1 MTWARFDD
9 GYDDHP
15 KVMAAIHAN
24 ALAAALH
31 PQAITASA
39 RRDSDGLVDPFWLLA
54 KVPSAAK
61 RKAALAVLVE
71 LRLFDLLPAGET
83 RTLTDTKGW
92 EVTIGPFSEDRHLV
106 HDYLNYNDSSACIAD
121 KRRREAERKARGR
134 TTQAG
139 RNPGVVRAD
148 NERTP
153 AGIQADTDGPD
164 PTRPLTPPLPPASGG
179 STSDT
184 LRLVDEPAPTR
195 PASSRQRDVAQFNTA
210 MAAWVAEHFPA
221 AIDARGVGS
230 LAAEAEGRAGTPVTA
245 AELEDFAR
253 RRGPAWTDLLGL
265 TETDDAPSTTGE
277 RAA

>member
-15 KVMAAIHAN
+15 KVMAATHAN
-24 ALAAALH
+24 PLAAALH

-54 KVPSAAK
+54 KVPTTAK
-61 RKAALAVLVE
+61 RNAALSVLVE

-92 EVTIGPFSEDRHLV
+92 EVTIGPFSDDRHLV
-106 HDYLNYNDSSACIAD
+106 HDYLDYNDSSACIAD

-139 RNPGVVRAD
+139 QTPGGVRAD
-148 NERTP
+148 SERTP
-153 AGIQADTDGPD
+153 AGIRTDADGPD

-179 STSDT
+179 SDG
-184 LRLVDEPAPTR
+184 LRLVDDVAPLKPATTRRTDIAEYEAAIAAWTARHFPNAQDPRGVASVIADAPTCQ
-195 PASSRQRDVAQFNTA
+195 PN
-210 MAAWVAEHFPA
+210 
-221 AIDARGVGS
+221 
-230 LAAEAEGRAGTPVTA
+230 RAVTA
-245 AELEDFAR
+245 ADVEEHAR
-253 RRGPAWTDLLGL
+253 RRGPVWMNLLGL
-265 TETDDAPSTTGE
+265 TDPPIEG
-277 RAA
+277 AA